1 MSLIEVEK
9 RFGYTPKNE
18 KQVAFCQELREAYKN
33 VAYLLERAP
42 DTLERSKAVTDLQQ
56 SLNWAFDAARRGDPC
71 CGSSESC
78 AA

>member
-18 KQVAFCQELREAYKN
+18 LQQKFCQEVREAYTN
-33 VAYLLERAP
+33 LAYLLERAP
-42 DTLERSKAVTDLQQ
+42 DCLERSKAVTDLQQ
-56 SLNWAFDAARRGDPC
+56 SMHWAFDACRQGDPC
-71 CGSSESC
+71 CGNSKPC